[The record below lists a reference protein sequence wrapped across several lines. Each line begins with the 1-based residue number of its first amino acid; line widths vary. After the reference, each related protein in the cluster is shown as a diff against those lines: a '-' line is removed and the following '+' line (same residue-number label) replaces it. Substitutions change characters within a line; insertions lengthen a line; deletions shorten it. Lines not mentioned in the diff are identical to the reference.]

1 MKPFTIEL
9 DDRAVSLARAG
20 TVLASAASVIFDG
33 GSAELAGTNAW
44 HALRSHPTVTSSRHL
59 ELALTQPEAT
69 DRTLSLVVADL
80 ARRVAAIKP
89 QEGERVWIA
98 SPAFA
103 DPRALGNVLGIL
115 RALSLPIDGFVDSA
129 VATVAALDV
138 RPSTIVVELGL
149 HHVAATALD
158 VGSGMVRRRRSV
170 VSERGGL
177 LELYQAW
184 IEFISTAFV
193 KRTRFDPRHDAAT
206 EQQLFDAIGGLVRD
220 IAAGG
225 SARAIVSRGA
235 DAFEVELS
243 QDQFALAAHSLR
255 RELLRLVHELRPAGA
270 PVSLAFP
277 SAALGIP
284 GLRADLAQFVGCE
297 LLSLADGFAAAALS
311 AVDFP
316 ERRAEQPSQLLRR
329 LPQLTHGSLADKLF
343 GERLEVR
350 KSGAASPTH
359 VLFDGRA
366 LALDADA
373 MVIGRAPGEA
383 RSITL
388 ADGLAG
394 VSRRH
399 CTFVRDGS
407 EVVLLDHSSFGTFVN
422 GERVAERV
430 RLYAGDRVRLGEPG
444 VELALIAVG
453 EAAAP
458 AP

>member
-115 RALSLPIDGFVDSA
+115 RGLSLPIDGFVDSA

-193 KRTRFDPRHDAAT
+193 KRSLTSSWLPLLT
-206 EQQLFDAIGGLVRD
+206 SI
-220 IAAGG
+220 
-225 SARAIVSRGA
+225 SAC
-235 DAFEVELS
+235 
-243 QDQFALAAHSLR
+243 
-255 RELLRLVHELRPAGA
+255 AGA
-270 PVSLAFP
+270 
-277 SAALGIP
+277 
-284 GLRADLAQFVGCE
+284 
-297 LLSLADGFAAAALS
+297 
-311 AVDFP
+311 
-316 ERRAEQPSQLLRR
+316 
-329 LPQLTHGSLADKLF
+329 
-343 GERLEVR
+343 
-350 KSGAASPTH
+350 
-359 VLFDGRA
+359 
-366 LALDADA
+366 
-373 MVIGRAPGEA
+373 
-383 RSITL
+383 
-388 ADGLAG
+388 
-394 VSRRH
+394 
-399 CTFVRDGS
+399 
-407 EVVLLDHSSFGTFVN
+407 
-422 GERVAERV
+422 
-430 RLYAGDRVRLGEPG
+430 
-444 VELALIAVG
+444 
-453 EAAAP
+453 
-458 AP
+458 